1 MHVPCC
7 SWADIFPPT
16 TRPPAS
22 HANSP
27 WKKTCA
33 CMTWTQPQKPWRRTK
48 TWRPYP
54 AETPPLRGSGADA
67 FTASS
72 SSMVYGVGLLGPAFP
87 AFGPQVEWP
96 DTNIGPTCPTPLV
109 PKICPNPLVPKIL
122 PVVAI
127 LALRAFVGRITV
139 YPASQCLKCLLW
151 APSSLSTRSRAT
163 GQIRE
168 KKEEKTAING
178 SNLSERKRK
187 FVFSTRTSWDWLT
200 IGDCINIAHYIG
212 FWQMHCRKRIPSLTM
227 MTRFTISLCQRNH
240 TITRSPQC
248 DDVWCNPKGVI
259 NSFLQLISLSCWGA
273 SLARKWSW
281 CFNGIVVVHGVC
293 GRVASA
299 RISCFRA
306 SSGLA
311 RHKYWPNMPH
321 PVSC

>member
-1 MHVPCC
+1 
-7 SWADIFPPT
+7 
-16 TRPPAS
+16 
-22 HANSP
+22 
-27 WKKTCA
+27 
-33 CMTWTQPQKPWRRTK
+33 MTWTQPQKPWRRTK

-227 MTRFTISLCQRNH
+227 MTRFNFSLPKEPYYNTFTSVWWCVMQSQRSHQQLPAANIPFLLRRLPCEEVELMLQRHRRRPWCMWSGCQRPH
-240 TITRSPQC
+240 
-248 DDVWCNPKGVI
+248 
-259 NSFLQLISLSCWGA
+259 FLL
-273 SLARKWSW
+273 
-281 CFNGIVVVHGVC
+281 
-293 GRVASA
+293 
-299 RISCFRA
+299 
-306 SSGLA
+306 SGLKWTGQTQILA
-311 RHKYWPNMPH
+311 QHAPPR
-321 PVSC
+321 